1 MVAGGAV
8 GRWTR
13 YFAAASAVGT
23 IALQAALLTG
33 ASVRAV
39 AVVGLFG
46 AVLPMVFGMAYLL
59 VPSYVGRTLSA
70 RWLPGVHF
78 VASCA
83 GAVILASDALVGLD
97 GAIAALGGAAWSLG
111 VAVFVGT
118 ILRTAVPALR
128 AESRPNP
135 TAGGQPSSSTGLAT
149 AAIPVA
155 VGYLLAGTVALLSTV
170 TPLPAL
176 LGAGLPAVVHYYGVG
191 FATVLV
197 FALGVRLL
205 AGFFRVAPPGWFART
220 VLLAGAVAPGLLAP
234 SLWRP
239 PWFRVGAALEAVA
252 MLGYLALVA
261 VVAVRTDRRRVGLYG
276 VALGAA
282 GGAATVAVAL
292 GLVAG
297 VDMGRPV
304 AVHAALALD
313 AFLLTTIVGY
323 AYQFF
328 PVTGGQFTGATRR
341 TALAAMLLFAG
352 GAGTHAL
359 GVALSHGPAETAGA
373 ALALLGA
380 VGYAYLT
387 TRRTLG

>member
-1 MVAGGAV
+1 MVAAGAV

-23 IALQAALLTG
+23 VALQVALLAD

-39 AVVGLFG
+39 AAVGLFG

-70 RWLPGVHF
+70 GWLPGVHF
-78 VASCA
+78 VAACV

-97 GAIAALGGAAWSLG
+97 GPITAFGGVVWSVG
-111 VAVFVGT
+111 IAVFVGT
-118 ILRTAVPALR
+118 LLWTVAPALR
-128 AESRPNP
+128 AESRLNP
-135 TAGGQPSSSTGLAT
+135 GTVGQSSSATGLAT

-155 VGYLLAGTVALLSTV
+155 VGYLLAGTAALLSTV

-176 LGAGLPAVVHYYGVG
+176 FGTGLPTVVHYYGVG
-191 FATVLV
+191 FATLLV
-197 FALGVRLL
+197 FALGARLL
-205 AGFFRVAPPGWFART
+205 AGFFRVAPPGWLARA
-220 VLLAGAVAPGLLAP
+220 VLLSGVVAPGLLAP
-234 SLWRP
+234 TLWRP
-239 PWFRVGAALEAVA
+239 PWFHVGAVLEAVA
-252 MLGYLALVA
+252 VLGYLALVG

-282 GGAATVAVAL
+282 GGAVAVAV
-292 GLVAG
+292 GLVLALG
-297 VDMGRPV
+297 VDVGRPV

-328 PVTGGQFTGATRR
+328 PVTSGQFAGATRR
-341 TALAAMLLFAG
+341 CALATILLLAG
-352 GAGTHAL
+352 GAGVYAL
-359 GVALSHGPAETAGA
+359 GAALSLGSAEAVGA
-373 ALALLGA
+373 TLALLGA
-380 VGYAYLT
+380 VGYAYLLVH
-387 TRRTLG
+387 RVL